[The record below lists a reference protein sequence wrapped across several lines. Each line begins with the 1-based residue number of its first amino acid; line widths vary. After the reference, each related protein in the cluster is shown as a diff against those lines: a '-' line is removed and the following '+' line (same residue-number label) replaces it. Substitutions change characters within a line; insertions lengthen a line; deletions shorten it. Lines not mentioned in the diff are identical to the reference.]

1 LQPQKLREGGLIV
14 NTDQAFDFLKNAGV
28 SEDKSIQ
35 TVRRWMRERKI
46 SYEGKTGQRESGYI
60 FEDTDQAI
68 ELLKDAG
75 VSAGAGIPLVKR
87 WYHEGKIRK
96 VGEVY
101 KLSEYLSNQRRLE
114 NKPIKQDHKLLD
126 IKEKIK
132 AQDKQ
137 LQGLEELHK
146 NSVRALI
153 EQRNKL
159 KRELAVLMKEKTEW
173 QVESEKI
180 LKENVELR
188 KELIKLREELTRKG
202 KRVEETTQ
210 DSTISHVSD
219 YHQKLGLSKKAG
231 EKEVLVRFKK
241 LLKLTHPDH
250 GGNPAAF
257 HYIKTDYDQFK
268 TSLRDK

>member
-1 LQPQKLREGGLIV
+1 M
-14 NTDQAFDFLKNAGV
+14 NTDQAFDFLKKAGV

-46 SYEGKTGQRESGYI
+46 NYEGKTGQQGPDYI

-68 ELLKDAG
+68 EMLKDAG
-75 VSAGAGIPLVKR
+75 VSAGTGIQLVKR
-87 WYHEGKIRK
+87 WYHEGKIKK
-96 VGEVY
+96 VGEGY
-101 KLSEYLSNQRRLE
+101 KLSEYLSNQRHLE
-114 NKPIKQDHKLLD
+114 NKPIKQDHNLLD

-180 LKENVELR
+180 MKENVELR
-188 KELIKLREELTRKG
+188 KELIKLREELTRQG
-202 KRVEETTQ
+202 KKVEEPPQ
-210 DSTISHVSD
+210 DSTISHTSD
-219 YHQKLGLSKKAG
+219 FHHKLGLSKKAG
-231 EKEVLVRFKK
+231 QKEILVRFKK

-250 GGNPAAF
+250 GGNAAAF

-268 TSLRDK
+268 NSLKDK